1 MTEFFTTQQTL
12 RQPVKCTGIGV
23 HSGAPATLLIK
34 PAPVD
39 HGITFIRTDITDRNN
54 VISAKWDNV
63 TDTQLCTVLTNED
76 GVSVST
82 VEHLLSAM
90 SALGIHN
97 ASIEIDS
104 QEMPIMDGSAEPF
117 VFLIECTGIT
127 DQKAP
132 LKAIRI
138 IDTVTYEE
146 DGKTSELRPSN
157 TTSYS
162 FDIDFGDTLVGKQS
176 FALDMQKSRYK
187 AEISQARTFGF
198 LHEVEALRDMGL
210 CRGGS
215 LENAI
220 VIDGNTI
227 MNENGLRYPDEF
239 VRHKI
244 LDAIGDLYLAGL
256 PIIGHFHGDKAG
268 HAMNNKILHKLFA
281 SPECFEIVTLSSP
294 SMDAVM
300 TPVATEIE
308 APMQAQA

>member
-1 MTEFFTTQQTL
+1 MTDLFTTQQTL
-12 RQPVKCTGIGV
+12 RQSVKCTGVGV
-23 HSGAPATLLIK
+23 HSGAEANLLLK

-39 HGITFIRTDITDRNN
+39 HGITFVRTDITDKNN
-54 VISAKWDNV
+54 VVPAKWDNV
-63 TDTQLCTVLTNED
+63 TETQLCTVLANND

-90 SALGIHN
+90 AALGVHN
-97 ASIEIDS
+97 AIIEIDGP
-104 QEMPIMDGSAEPF
+104 EVPIMDGSAEPF

-132 LKAIRI
+132 IKAIRI
-138 IDTVTYEE
+138 TDTVTYTE
-146 DGKTSELRPSN
+146 DGKTSELRPS
-157 TTSYS
+157 TKTSYS
-162 FDIDFGDTLVGKQS
+162 FDIDFGDTIIGKQHFS
-176 FALDMQKSRYK
+176 IDMQKQRYK

-198 LHEVEALRDMGL
+198 LHEVEMLRNMGL

-220 VIDGNTI
+220 VIDGDNI

-244 LDAIGDLYLAGL
+244 LDAIGDLYLAGM
-256 PIIGHFHGDKAG
+256 PIIGHYHGDKAG

-281 SPECFEIVTLSSP
+281 SPECFEIVTLSAP
-294 SMDAVM
+294 TMDVVM
-300 TPVATEIE
+300 TPVVETAVK
-308 APMQAQA
+308 MQAHA